1 MYIILLEGD
10 IQQSALSDSEDPSI
24 TDEEEPLLMDSNPDD
39 SHETIFWRRIMT
51 EKRLRQQEIHVIK
64 REREMLEG
72 ERRQILEHKTN
83 MEQQQ
88 KDLQTREQKLVE
100 HEALI
105 PSIRE
110 LQGYDITLE
119 VLQQYITMVEEKSII
134 EHIAPRAT
142 AENLL
147 TEIKGV
153 NQ

>member
-119 VLQQYITMVEEKSII
+119 VLQQYITM
-134 EHIAPRAT
+134 
-142 AENLL
+142 
-147 TEIKGV
+147 
-153 NQ
+153 